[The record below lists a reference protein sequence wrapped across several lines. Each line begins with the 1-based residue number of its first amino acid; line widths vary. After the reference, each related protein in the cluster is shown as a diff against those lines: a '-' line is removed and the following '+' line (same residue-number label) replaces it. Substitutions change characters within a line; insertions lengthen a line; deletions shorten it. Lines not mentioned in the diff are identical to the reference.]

1 MLLIIQICQQSG
13 KLVAACTVVEL
24 GRVAYIRST
33 KTLVSLAS
41 PRANARSW
49 ADLGPRLLCE
59 SSYESS
65 YESGYEPSYEPS
77 YESSLGHVNR
87 AMNRASCLRIEL

>member
-1 MLLIIQICQQSG
+1 MLLIILICQQSG

-65 YESGYEPSYEPS
+65 YESGYEPSYE
-77 YESSLGHVNR
+77 SSLGHVNR